1 MSVPS
6 PDVSIAGA
14 VIVHDGRLLLVRRR
28 VAEGSLS
35 WTLPSGKVEPGETVG
50 EAAAREALEEAGVAV
65 EPVRFLGERVHPES
79 GRRMSY
85 TVCRL
90 LAGTAH
96 AASPREVAA
105 AAWVTLAEIPEKVP
119 YGLYEPVQEYL
130 DGALAR

>member
-1 MSVPS
+1 MSVTS
-6 PDVSIAGA
+6 PDVLIAAA

-50 EAAAREALEEAGVAV
+50 EAAVREAFEEAGVSV

-85 TVCRL
+85 TACRL

-96 AASPREVAA
+96 AASLREVAEV
-105 AAWVTLAEIPEKVP
+105 AWVTRAEIPRLIP
-119 YGLYEPVQEYL
+119 AGLYEGVHAYL
-130 DGALAR
+130 NEVLP